1 MRGLEPQRGAGVRH
15 RPGWGALVA
24 KVTDEAPRGIYA
36 AQRASQPRLVPFQPE
51 HLRRFR
57 PGRFDRQAMAGVIT
71 NDAVRAYAGRAV
83 SMVVEGRVL
92 AIGGL
97 VEVDG
102 VIRAWVLASNEAR
115 ERYPVFLHRAVR
127 RMLRWIEET
136 VGGARI
142 EATVAHGFKAS
153 RCWIE
158 RLGFVPAEA
167 QSEDGFVRYV
177 RCLELHSQQ

>member
-1 MRGLEPQRGAGVRH
+1 
-15 RPGWGALVA
+15 
-24 KVTDEAPRGIYA
+24 
-36 AQRASQPRLVPFQPE
+36 
-51 HLRRFR
+51 
-57 PGRFDRQAMAGVIT
+57 MAGVIT
-71 NDAVRAYAGRAV
+71 NGAVQAYAGHAV

-102 VIRAWVLASNEAR
+102 IVKAWVLASDEAR

-127 RMLRWIEET
+127 RMLRWIEED

-142 EATVAHGFKAS
+142 EATVADGFKAS
-153 RCWIE
+153 RRWIE

-167 QSEDGFVRYV
+167 QSEDGFVRYI
-177 RCLELHSQQ
+177 RCLDLHSQQ